1 MSELQQSIPAL
12 RTFLQQKKQEMGG
25 VEVEGIMI
33 SPIERLPRYRSC
45 KVSVREG
52 GPDYDL
58 LTQAA
63 QVMRSTVTHITECHK
78 SLDLQ
83 HSLVGKQA
91 RIVES
96 SQVSVAATENS
107 FARVFCACST
117 TEILK
122 RSLSIFFPML
132 WYGRLLSICFRKKG

>member
-96 SQVSVAATENS
+96 P
-107 FARVFCACST
+107 R
-117 TEILK
+117 K
-122 RSLSIFFPML
+122 SL
-132 WYGRLLSICFRKKG
+132 LLQPKTHSRGSSALAQQRKS